1 MTLVTISAA
10 YGAGGSRIAPALARR
25 LGVPFLG
32 RPPVPELADADAD
45 DDDET
50 RACDDG
56 AGGGGLLSR
65 IASIAVA
72 WGTPVGMTADELL
85 PDQERRRALEAEV
98 EAFAA
103 DGRGVILGRGAV
115 VLLHD
120 DPRVLHVFLDG
131 PVEARARRAMEIEGI
146 DQRTAERRLA
156 RVDRFRRA
164 YLEDLYGFDVREP
177 GMVQLALEA
186 TALPLGGCVDVIAAA
201 ARARR

>member
-1 MTLVTISAA
+1 M
-10 YGAGGSRIAPALARR
+10 
-25 LGVPFLG
+25 
-32 RPPVPELADADAD
+32 PELADADA
-45 DDDET
+45 DDET

-85 PDQERRRALEAEV
+85 PDQERRRELESEV

-131 PVEARARRAMEIEGI
+131 PVEARTRRAMEIEGI

-186 TALPLGGCVDVIAAA
+186 TALPLAGCVDVIAAA